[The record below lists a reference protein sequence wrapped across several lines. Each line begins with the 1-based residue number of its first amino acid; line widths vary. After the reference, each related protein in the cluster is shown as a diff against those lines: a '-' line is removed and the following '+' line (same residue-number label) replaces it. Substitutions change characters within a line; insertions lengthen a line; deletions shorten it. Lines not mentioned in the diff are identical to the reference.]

1 MEYHIYFENSFGKE
15 TFLDTI
21 ITEENVDMEK
31 SILKCLERIDKFLKS
46 KNYKSYYQRWWFEG
60 DKNKIIVDVGSHSEF
75 FNIYYN
81 KIQQSKKR

>member
-1 MEYHIYFENSFGKE
+1 MEYHIYFKNSFGKE

-21 ITEENVDMEK
+21 MAEENVDMEK

-46 KNYKSYYQRWWFEG
+46 KNYKSYYQRWWFEE
-60 DKNKIIVDVGSHSEF
+60 DKNKIIIDVGSHSEF

-81 KIQQSKKR
+81 KIQ